1 MTRATSPS
9 LQRPYGTARVCRI
22 WGVSRATL
30 YRHRSADEAANEVRP
45 PRRRGPLGA
54 RSDADL
60 LAAIHVV
67 LGRGPMDG
75 CRPAAPTWGCD
86 HPE

>member
-60 LAAIHVV
+60 LTALRAVIEASP
-67 LGRGPMDG
+67 LSRG
-75 CRPAAPTWGCD
+75 C
-86 HPE
+86 